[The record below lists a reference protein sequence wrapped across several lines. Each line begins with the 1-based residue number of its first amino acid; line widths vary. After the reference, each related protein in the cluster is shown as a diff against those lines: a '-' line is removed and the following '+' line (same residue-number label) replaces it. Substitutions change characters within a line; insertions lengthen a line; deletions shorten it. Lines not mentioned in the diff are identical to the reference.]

1 MCLGVPAKVIE
12 KMENDVARVDVNGNQ
27 TEISIRLTP
36 EVELGQYVLVH
47 AGFAMEIIDESIALE
62 TMQYI
67 EEIMQHEQFG
77 Q

>member
-1 MCLGVPAKVIE
+1 MCLGVPAKVVE
-12 KMENDVARVDVNGNQ
+12 KIANDIARVDVNGNQ

-62 TMQYI
+62 TMHYLEEMLQY
-67 EEIMQHEQFG
+67 EQ
-77 Q
+77 

>member
-1 MCLGVPAKVIE
+1 MCLGVPAKVVE

-36 EVELGQYVLVH
+36 EVEIGQYVLVH

-62 TMQYI
+62 TMQYL
-67 EEIMQHEQFG
+67 EEIMQHEQFE

>member
-1 MCLGVPAKVIE
+1 MCLGVPAKVVE
-12 KMENDVARVDVNGNQ
+12 KMANDVARVDVSGNQ

-62 TMQYI
+62 TMHYLEEMLQY
-67 EEIMQHEQFG
+67 EQ
-77 Q
+77 